1 MSKRSIEERVAEKE
15 KQLEVALQKV
25 QQYKNQLRDL
35 NNRKSDEERKKR
47 THQLIVCGAE
57 IASLYGHTLS
67 TDEVHTLVNFLRQK
81 KEEGVFSI
89 EETKFEKLEAR
100 EETQEETE
108 EQEDAFGF
116 GGMFNL

>member
-15 KQLEVALQKV
+15 KQLEAALQKV

-35 NNRKSDEERKKR
+35 NNRKSNEERKKR

-67 TDEVHTLVNFLRQK
+67 TDEIHAVINFLRQK
-81 KEEGVFSI
+81 KEEGVFSVA
-89 EETKFEKLEAR
+89 ENEQTQLEAR
-100 EETQEETE
+100 EETEEETK
-108 EQEDAFGF
+108 EQEDEIGF
-116 GGMFNL
+116 GGMFNF